1 MSPKRLTV
9 WSGFLIGVAPAFF
22 VQSQAEAQSGAGGL
36 PNSGL
41 FSTDALGN
49 WLEAEK
55 SEVFVPVLN
64 KQSVDSREA
73 AKSGV
78 GGPRLALAGA
88 DSRTT
93 DIASGGL
100 LGAAN
105 KSNAKFGGFLDGLGA
120 YTYASPSHWSR
131 AVGRLQGV
139 GQGEIAEIGR

>member
-1 MSPKRLTV
+1 MMSPKRLTV
-9 WSGFLIGVAPAFF
+9 RSGFLIGIATACL
-22 VQSQAEAQSGAGGL
+22 VQSQPEAQPAAGGG
-36 PNSGL
+36 PDSNL
-41 FSTDALGN
+41 FSTDSLGHS
-49 WLEAEK
+49 LTA
-55 SEVFVPVLN
+55 EVFVPGLPP
-64 KQSVDSREA
+64 QSVDSREA
-73 AKSGV
+73 AKSGL

-100 LGAAN
+100 LGAAD